1 MTGHAVIVHSLD
13 HARAALAAADGLGAA
28 VTLRSAP
35 GAAAYLG
42 ASVFRDMMA
51 EAALAFPDV
60 PHTAVL
66 DCGNDPGLALNALRH
81 GIKALRLDAPWD
93 VRRRVADIAAQTGAV
108 LDEDLGPTLDLL
120 AVANPEAACH
130 AWLATAD

>member
-1 MTGHAVIVHSLD
+1 VTGRPVIVHSLD

-28 VTLRSAP
+28 VMLRSAP

-60 PHTAVL
+60 SYTAVL

-81 GIKALRLDAPWD
+81 GIKALRLDAPAD

-108 LDEDLGPTLDLL
+108 LDEDLGLTLDLFT
-120 AVANPEAACH
+120 VANPEAACH
-130 AWLATAD
+130 AWLAPAD

>member
-1 MTGHAVIVHSLD
+1 VTGRPVIVHSLD

-28 VTLRSAP
+28 VTLRSPP

-51 EAALAFPDV
+51 EAVLAFPDV

-81 GIKALRLDAPWD
+81 GIKALRLDASPD
-93 VRRRVADIAAQTGAV
+93 VCRRVADIAAQTGAV
-108 LDEDLGPTLDLL
+108 LDEDTTPALDLF
-120 AVANPEAACH
+120 ADADADAACR
-130 AWLATAD
+130 AWLAPAD

>member
-60 PHTAVL
+60 PHIAVL

>member
-1 MTGHAVIVHSLD
+1 MTGRPVIVHSLD

-42 ASVFRDMMA
+42 ASVFRDMVA
-51 EAALAFPDV
+51 EAALAFPDI

-81 GIKALRLDAPWD
+81 GVEALRLDAPAD
-93 VRRRVADIAAQTGAV
+93 VRRRVADIAAQSGAV
-108 LDEDLGPTLDLL
+108 LDEDATTALDLF
-120 AVANPEAACH
+120 AVADADAACR
-130 AWLATAD
+130 AWLAPAD